1 MMGIES
7 SEVIGEL
14 ELLPADDA
22 VITIDPIELFPVDE
36 SVDLPP
42 DAQTFGGPVDGGSE
56 DGTQPVDDSGLLYT
70 TFIVEDVPAED
81 APVDGGSEDGTLPV
95 DDSGLLYTTFIVDDV
110 PAEDAPV
117 DGGSEDG
124 TLPVDDSGLLFTTF
138 IVEDVPVEDVPV
150 EGSSEDGSLPVDDSG
165 LLYTTVIV
173 NDAPVE
179 DTPVEDGEVIG
190 RPVDPEPNW
199 RTVTADGGE
208 DEPVIACEDYP
219 VYIDDALVEGKPVE
233 GSSEDGSLPI
243 DDSGIYYTMGVPVED
258 VLTDGSSDIPVEVT
272 DGVEVIGRPLDPQ
285 PNWRTLDGEA
295 SSDDTGTDDTGTD
308 DTGIIAGEDYPVAIG
323 DGSDILIL
331 DKDVSVEDTGSVD
344 TDTGTDIGGEDLPDV
359 IYTLDPSDPL
369 IYASSAGDLPG
380 RSSDPLPFER
390 TNTDPVVVPEPEIDR
405 TPVNYAQADT
415 FHTGLDLL

>member
-56 DGTQPVDDSGLLYT
+56 DGTLPVDDSGLLYT

-95 DDSGLLYTTFIVDDV
+95 DDSGLLYTTFIV
-110 PAEDAPV
+110 
-117 DGGSEDG
+117 
-124 TLPVDDSGLLFTTF
+124 
-138 IVEDVPVEDVPV
+138 EDVPVEDVPV

-173 NDAPVE
+173 DDAPVE

-199 RTVTADGGE
+199 RTVTADGVE
-208 DEPVIACEDYP
+208 DEPVVACEDYP

-243 DDSGIYYTMGVPVED
+243 DDSGIYYMTGVVEDVPVED
-258 VLTDGSSDIPVEVT
+258 VLTDGSSDIPVEVTDGVPVEVT

-295 SSDDTGTDDTGTD
+295 STDDTGTD